1 MAVTA
6 RGAPGIKGLVT
17 RDAAAHPTVPRM
29 APRRTVWPSM
39 STVLKYILPQTSGF
53 SLVALTVGPSNI
65 SFWSPEGVNSVN
77 ISFWSPEGVKGVNP
91 QEITCKV
98 WCGCPLLWVRK
109 GILEFGALEI
119 RLHRFKTADMH
130 LPWMTLEVAP
140 IPLGLSFLRC
150 TVAV

>member
-53 SLVALTVGPSNI
+53 SRVALTVGPS
-65 SFWSPEGVNSVN
+65 N